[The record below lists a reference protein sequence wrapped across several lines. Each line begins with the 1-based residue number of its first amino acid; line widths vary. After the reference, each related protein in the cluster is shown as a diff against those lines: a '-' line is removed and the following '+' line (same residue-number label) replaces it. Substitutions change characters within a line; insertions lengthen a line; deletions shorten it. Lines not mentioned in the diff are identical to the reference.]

1 MARQN
6 KYQHPG
12 DIRLPERAESF
23 YGVDQGY
30 RVGHYLQI
38 IRWKPSDRQDRS
50 HQYATKMLLLSG
62 LLD

>member
-23 YGVDQGY
+23 CGVDQGY
-30 RVGHYLQI
+30 CVGHYFA
-38 IRWKPSDRQDRS
+38 DN
-50 HQYATKMLLLSG
+50 KMETIG
-62 LLD
+62 